1 MKVII
6 EELDKCEE
14 FEKDYLSS
22 LIRKIAQQQNIKF
35 HLLMKS
41 LRTSLSGIKVII
53 NIFTSIFKILY
64 LYLNIR
70 KVLVYL
76 K

>member
-1 MKVII
+1 MTHIYVLLIVEQMKVII

-22 LIRKIAQQQNIKF
+22 LIRKIAEQQNIKF

-41 LRTSLSGIKVII
+41 LRTSLSGIKVI
-53 NIFTSIFKILY
+53 NIVNSD
-64 LYLNIR
+64 
-70 KVLVYL
+70 V
-76 K
+76 

>member
-22 LIRKIAQQQNIKF
+22 LIRKIAEQQNIKF

-41 LRTSLSGIKVII
+41 LRTSLSGIKVI
-53 NIFTSIFKILY
+53 NIVNTD
-64 LYLNIR
+64 
-70 KVLVYL
+70 V
-76 K
+76 